1 MNVGSTTWMDSDVK
15 ISHSRRHITQRDHNE
30 DALNWHT
37 RHLPGRLGSLWTFD
51 GKMYVGWWRYDKN
64 ARDRA
69 FTLTMLN
76 VFYFAMNFQKGTDR
90 SFDEITWNLEK
101 EAKTGIE
108 RKRLT
113 TSRLISRLFQTL
125 SMSAAKYEILCS
137 IDVGAAPW
145 QFFLVTLRNYAR
157 RTSSD
162 KNASVGGGWWRNE
175 ARRRRAGTD
184 S

>member
-1 MNVGSTTWMDSDVK
+1 M
-15 ISHSRRHITQRDHNE
+15 
-30 DALNWHT
+30 
-37 RHLPGRLGSLWTFD
+37 
-51 GKMYVGWWRYDKN
+51 
-64 ARDRA
+64 
-69 FTLTMLN
+69 
-76 VFYFAMNFQKGTDR
+76 DR

-125 SMSAAKYEILCS
+125 SMSPAKYEILCS

-162 KNASVGGGWWRNE
+162 KNASVGGGW
-175 ARRRRAGTD
+175 
-184 S
+184 